1 MEVLDEERRA
11 GRPVQRE
18 KAEKEVHGEATLV
31 GASGPL
37 THRRAV
43 LRRRGSTLA
52 LCCPTGSAVTCCSEA
67 AFPELEALF
76 PPKLKAFFRII
87 PQIQKQKAE
96 FNGSSGERGGDQ
108 SLDMR

>member
-67 AFPELEALF
+67 LF

-87 PQIQKQKAE
+87 PQTQKQKAE
-96 FNGSSGERGGDQ
+96 LNGSSGERGGDQ